1 MPHLRLLLILAALLA
16 GCSPAHIPQPVSP
29 LHYAYMPLVRLAQP
43 TPTPTAP
50 ACYRSGPAV
59 DFAQLLATDARQQ
72 RTTVRCHPALVEA
85 AQHRAESMARRRY
98 FGHCDP
104 SGICPNPVARAAG
117 CRLPAAYTL
126 NGNNIESILAGTPD
140 PALTWQLLSASPAH
154 ARHLLG
160 LDAFF
165 REQGDIG
172 VAFVAV
178 PGSEYSYYWVILIAI
193 CEVPTSGE

>member
-29 LHYAYMPLVRLAQP
+29 LHYAYVPLAITAP
-43 TPTPTAP
+43 TATAP
-50 ACYRSGPAV
+50 ACYRSAPAV
-59 DFAQLLATDARQQ
+59 AFAQMLATDARQQ
-72 RTTVRCHPALVEA
+72 RTVVRCHPALVAA
-85 AQHRAESMARRRY
+85 AQQRAESMAALRY

-104 SGICPNPVARAAG
+104 NGVCPNPVARAAG
-117 CRLPAAYTL
+117 CRLPAAYTI

-140 PALTWQLLSASPAH
+140 PALTWQLLSASPGH

-165 REQGDIG
+165 REQHDIG
-172 VAFVAV
+172 VAFVAA
-178 PGSEYSYYWVILIAI
+178 PGSEYSFYWVILIAV

>member
-1 MPHLRLLLILAALLA
+1 MRTWLILVALLIA

-29 LHYAYMPLVRLAQP
+29 LHYAYFPVAIAA
-43 TPTPTAP
+43 PTPTAP

-59 DFAQLLATDARQQ
+59 AFAQLLTADARQQ
-72 RTTVRCHPALVEA
+72 RAGLRCHPALVAA
-85 AQHRAESMARRRY
+85 AQQRAESMATRRY

-104 SGICPNPVARAAG
+104 DGICPNPVARAAG
-117 CRLPAAYTL
+117 CRLPAAYAI

-140 PALTWQLLSASPAH
+140 PALTWQLLSASPGH

-160 LDAFF
+160 TEQFF
-165 REQGDIG
+165 RAQHDIG
-172 VAFVAV
+172 VAFVAA
-178 PGSEYSYYWVILIAI
+178 PGSEYSFYWVVLIAI